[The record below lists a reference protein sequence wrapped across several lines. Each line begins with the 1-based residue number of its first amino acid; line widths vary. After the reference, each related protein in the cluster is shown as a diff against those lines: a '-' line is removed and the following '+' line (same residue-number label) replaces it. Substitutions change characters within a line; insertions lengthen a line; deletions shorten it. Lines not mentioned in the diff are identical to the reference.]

1 MLSRLARLRP
11 HSPLQTQ
18 LTRLL
23 SDAVVTEKGI
33 SFDGR
38 DLLHIETRY
47 MCKCEACFGKLAHQ
61 RLGLPLSGSLSP
73 EIKVEEIGRMSEHYL
88 GLKWSDGHEGLIA
101 RTMRGDYGPN
111 PIHSRMDNLLDLT
124 RRKNTEQKFW
134 AKPDAEVTKL
144 WDYSCVIKDVDN
156 TREFLTHYMRYGIVF
171 LGGIPAE
178 DGTLDIVEE
187 GLKMSPLRR
196 TVYKTVDLVKY
207 KPNPSNS
214 GYDSGGLS
222 LHLDLSYFYQ
232 VLNLAHE

>member
-1 MLSRLARLRP
+1 MLSQLARLRS
-11 HSPLQTQ
+11 HSPLQTH

-38 DLLHIETRY
+38 DLLHIETRH

-61 RLGLPLSGSLSP
+61 RLDLPLSGSLSP
-73 EIKVEEIGRMSEHYL
+73 GIKVEEIGRMSEHYL

-111 PIHSRMDNLLDLT
+111 PIHSRMENLLDLT

-144 WDYSCVIKDVDN
+144 WDYSWVIKDVDN
-156 TREFLTHYMRYGIVF
+156 TREFLTHYMRYGLVF
-171 LGGIPAE
+171 LKGIPAE
-178 DGTLDIVEE
+178 EGMLNVVED
-187 GLKMSPLRR
+187 GLKMRPMRA
-196 TVYKTVDLVKY
+196 TFYDTVDIVSF
-207 KPNPSNS
+207 KPDANNLAYSS
-214 GYDSGGLS
+214 GHLG
-222 LHLDLSYFYQ
+222 LHLDLSYYYQ
-232 VLNLAHE
+232 VFTQ